1 MKALVS
7 RHSLA
12 REAMGKIAGVVSPRA
27 SVAPFA
33 PIALRDVDAPVPRAP
48 DGVVC
53 DTELAGICVL
63 EP

>member
-1 MKALVS
+1 MKVLVS

-27 SVAPFA
+27 SVAPF
-33 PIALRDVDAPVPRAP
+33 ALRDVDAPVPRAP